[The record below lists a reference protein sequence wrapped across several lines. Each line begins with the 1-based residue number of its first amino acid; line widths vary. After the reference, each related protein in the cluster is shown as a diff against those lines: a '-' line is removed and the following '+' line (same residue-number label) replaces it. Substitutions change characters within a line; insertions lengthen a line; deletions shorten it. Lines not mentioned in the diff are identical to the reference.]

1 MDRSWLK
8 HVLTVLLVL
17 VATMFVPDTVLPA
30 GARESRQYRRE
41 FSFGFREDPHVY
53 FLLEYKVF
61 RRRRPIWFIMPIE
74 RSPVYYDHRIFLYR
88 YDTAEGRLEQLGL
101 VRDEIP
107 TQTNIKSSL
116 FTRENG
122 LVIFAY
128 QAGWSR
134 DQGLLYELRG
144 WDTARDRFA
153 DPGVEGGVRVSRESP
168 AMQKYFRDYV
178 SPWWDNPGVIT
189 ITELKTEVLKDVS
202 EEDWGLP

>member
-1 MDRSWLK
+1 MDRSRSRYI
-8 HVLTVLLVL
+8 LTVLLL
-17 VATMFVPDTVLPA
+17 LITVVILPEAVHPA
-30 GARESRQYRRE
+30 GQRESRQYRRDY
-41 FSFGFREDPHVY
+41 SYGFREGDQVY
-53 FLLEYKVF
+53 FLLEYRVF

-122 LVIFAY
+122 RVIFAY
-128 QAGWSR
+128 QAGWESG
-134 DQGLLYELRG
+134 QGLLYELRG

-153 DPGVEGGVRVSRESP
+153 DPVMEGGVRVSRGSP
-168 AMQKYFRDYV
+168 TMDRYFRDYV

-189 ITELKTEVLKDVS
+189 ITELRTEILRDVS
-202 EEDWGLP
+202 DEDWGLP